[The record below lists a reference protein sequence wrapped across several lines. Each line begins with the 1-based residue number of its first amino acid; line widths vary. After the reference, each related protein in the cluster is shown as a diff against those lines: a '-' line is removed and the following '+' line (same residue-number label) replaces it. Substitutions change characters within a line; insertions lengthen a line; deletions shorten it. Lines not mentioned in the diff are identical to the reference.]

1 MNTPPPF
8 PAPSGVRLKTGL
20 GTASLVLG
28 LLSFLPCLPFLTGLP
43 AVITGHIAR
52 RRAKKHPEIYSGG
65 GRALA
70 GLIMGYLSIPYT
82 VVLAVL
88 AAVALPALAVALPE
102 LARNKGRSQ
111 SVSCVNN
118 LKQIGL
124 AFRLWAGDN
133 GDKYPFNVST
143 AKGGTLERCDRGS
156 DGYDRNSFQHFL
168 VMTNELG
175 TPKILVCPSDQTK
188 SAALKFGNLQPEN
201 VSYQVRPGPKV
212 DETNPEEIL
221 IYCPIHQHRGLAD
234 GSVQAGKKY

>member
-124 AFRLWAGDN
+124 AARIWSNEHNEIF
-133 GDKYPFNVST
+133 PP
-143 AKGGTLERCDRGS
+143 
-156 DGYDRNSFQHFL
+156 SFAS
-168 VMTNELG
+168 MSNELVK
-175 TPKILVCPSDQTK
+175 PRLLVCPEDKTK
-188 SAALKFGNLQPEN
+188 KPAANFTELSPAQN
-201 VSYQVRPGPKV
+201 VSYEYLRPNAKEADV
-212 DETNPEEIL
+212 AAQIVFR
-221 IYCPIHQHRGLAD
+221 CPIHGSTVLGD
-234 GSVQAGKKY
+234 GSVQEKSGKR